1 MERIINMFRRQEQDK
16 QNAMNTIRNGRVD
29 IETSGDET
37 KVPRLEHPL
46 YMESK
51 RHLRNKYRSEA
62 VGYMLDSNDVQQMF
76 FSDDN
81 IDLLQQLIANHV
93 YQQSNGTYRIG
104 KQDELQLKIIMKSI
118 YLQYAKNLP
127 HNVME
132 QVREL
137 NSHVLDYAV
146 PTILTNVEQYVRYKN
161 DVSTLPT
168 PIELPQSVSRAGM
181 RTNSNY
187 IL

>member
-1 MERIINMFRRQEQDK
+1 MDRIISLFRKQEQEK
-16 QNAMNTIRNGRVD
+16 QNVMNKIRNGRVD
-29 IETSGDET
+29 IETEDGEST
-37 KVPRLEHPL
+37 VPRLEHPL
-46 YMESK
+46 YHESR
-51 RHLRNKYRSEA
+51 RHLQNKYRSEA

-76 FSDDN
+76 FSDNN
-81 IDLLQQLIANHV
+81 IDHLQQLIANHV
-93 YQQSNGTYRIG
+93 YQQSNGKYRIG
-104 KQDELQLKIIMKSI
+104 KQDDLQLKIIMKSI

-127 HNVME
+127 HHITE

-146 PTILTNVEQYVRYKN
+146 PTILTNIEQYVKYKN